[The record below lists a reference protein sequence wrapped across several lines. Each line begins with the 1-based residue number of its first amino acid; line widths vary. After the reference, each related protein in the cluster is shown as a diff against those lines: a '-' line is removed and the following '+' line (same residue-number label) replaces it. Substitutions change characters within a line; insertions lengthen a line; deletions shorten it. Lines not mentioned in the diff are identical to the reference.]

1 MKDGTIPKKLTR
13 RALAAAAVLALGL
26 ATAPLAFSARGSDD
40 GGGGGDDDG
49 GGSGGHELL
58 TLRANDAIGAPGG
71 TVVVVL
77 RTYAPRLI
85 RQGQISVR
93 ARKPAPSVRAFDLV
107 AVTQP
112 LRPWAT
118 LISSAVYSVRNDSV
132 LTPPALTGTIDSQ
145 QVRAAFSSRS
155 ATINGAD
162 GPLAIFRLKLS
173 PAVVPG
179 QTFVL
184 EVDPALTALV
194 DDAGQPIAIE
204 PRSGVLTIRAKNAPF
219 AIEAEGDKPRPGEIA
234 ELGVSTFEPFAL
246 ASGQVT
252 LRYDP
257 RFAAGVPQVRID
269 PRYGRATF
277 RVERPRPGVLKVVFQ
292 SPNKTLNTVP
302 GRIIAI
308 DMPTPV
314 GGAVGLSAPITFD
327 PAGTWFVG
335 ANGRRLA
342 VKLENGRLEFR

>member
-1 MKDGTIPKKLTR
+1 MKHRFPHKLTR
-13 RALAAAAVLALGL
+13 RTLAAAAVLALGM
-26 ATAPLAFSARGSDD
+26 ATAPLAFSARGGDD
-40 GGGGGDDDG
+40 GGGGDDDG

-93 ARKPAPSVRAFDLV
+93 ARKPAPSVRAFDLA

-118 LISSAVYSVRNDSV
+118 LLSSAVYSVRGDSV
-132 LTPPALTGTIDSQ
+132 LAPPALTGTVDSQ
-145 QVRAAFSSRS
+145 QVRAAFSSQS
-155 ATINGAD
+155 GTINGAD

-173 PAVVPG
+173 PSVVPG

-184 EVDPALTALV
+184 EVDPAQTSLV
-194 DDAGQPIAIE
+194 DAAGQPIAIE
-204 PRSGVLTIRAKNAPF
+204 PRNGVLTIRAKNAPF
-219 AIEAEGDKPRPGEIA
+219 EIEAEGDKPRPGEIA

-257 RFAAGVPQVRID
+257 RFGTAPQVRMD

-302 GRIIAI
+302 GKIIAI
-308 DMPTPV
+308 DLPTPAN
-314 GGAVGLSAPITFD
+314 GAVGLSAPITFD